1 MADIFERDHLP
12 KDKAVQS
19 KLIRWIP
26 LHHHAWSSTFL
37 FYWHPF
43 QTLHCQNPTET
54 SHSSQEDS
62 GTLYFNHRTT
72 SNNDVNS
79 IMCWVC
85 GKKKKNKTWTETL
98 CKGFQLLW
106 WISHLIWPRKSR
118 GGKAQPMSF
127 ISSSPLCYT
136 YRKNTFYTWAF
147 TSILGWGIYQGF
159 DLGSDQVPGKSIIN
173 CARSMHRNDL
183 HGGMFW
189 SEIMHV

>member
-85 GKKKKNKTWTETL
+85 GKKKKEQNMNRNIMQ
-98 CKGFQLLW
+98 GFSVVVMN
-106 WISHLIWPRKSR
+106 ISPYLTQKKS
-118 GGKAQPMSF
+118 GGK
-127 ISSSPLCYT
+127 SSAHVIHLVITPLLYLQ
-136 YRKNTFYTWAF
+136 KKD
-147 TSILGWGIYQGF
+147 ILYMGF
-159 DLGSDQVPGKSIIN
+159 HIDIGLGDLSG
-173 CARSMHRNDL
+173 
-183 HGGMFW
+183 FW
-189 SEIMHV
+189 LGFRPSSW